1 MEREHSGLRRIT
13 GYGVTTTRGAASA
26 MMFTYSSLL
35 VTMCRNTITILRDTF
50 LHIYIP
56 FDSAVSFHKYIAM
69 WALVFTGKF
78 NSLKT
83 SKYVGHIPIL
93 QGTTLTGRPMVTH
106 LHNRHLLHG
115 GLATLECSDK
125 VSEFMSFLAF

>member
-1 MEREHSGLRRIT
+1 MTFEILTDYSVEREHSGLRQIA
-13 GYGVTTTRGAASA
+13 GYGVTVTRGAASA

-35 VTMCRNTITILRDTF
+35 ITMCRNTITMLRDTF

-78 NSLKT
+78 NSLKIF
-83 SKYVGHIPIL
+83 KYVRQIL
-93 QGTTLTGRPMVTH
+93 INLQTTLTQ
-106 LHNRHLLHG
+106 
-115 GLATLECSDK
+115 
-125 VSEFMSFLAF
+125 